1 MTIET
6 FVALLLTLAFGPMA
20 FEAVRS
26 KANERTLRAAGAV
39 EPPGDVF
46 AVMQFAYPACFVAI
60 AVEAWLRGRGPAIP
74 SFIPGLVLFI
84 AAKGLK
90 YWAIATL
97 GPRWTFRILVP
108 PGSRRTSAGP
118 YRLMH
123 HPNYLAVA
131 GELVGLA
138 LMARAPVAG
147 IVAVSAFGAL
157 MLARIRIEERAL
169 ASAPAQP
176 TAAASKPRRNTA
188 L

>member
-1 MTIET
+1 MTTET
-6 FVALLLTLAFGPMA
+6 FVAVLLALAFGPMA

-26 KANERTLRAAGAV
+26 RANERTLRAAGAV
-39 EPPGDVF
+39 EPPRDVF
-46 AVMQFAYPACFVAI
+46 AVMQFAYPACFAAI
-60 AVEAWLRGRGPAIP
+60 AVEAWLRGREPAIT
-74 SFIPGLVLFI
+74 FLVPGLVLFI

-97 GPRWTFRILVP
+97 GTRWTFRVLVP

-138 LMARAPVAG
+138 LMAQAPVAG
-147 IVAVSAFGAL
+147 GAAVAAFGAL
-157 MLARIRIEERAL
+157 MLARVRIEERAL

-176 TAAASKPRRNTA
+176 SAAASKSRGTTA